1 MTVNNNQ
8 NTQQPRKKPVTIGG
22 YPEAVH
28 DLMRAKYPDYDQV
41 MNGGNGGAAGVNGGA
56 AGVNFFG
63 NGGGA
68 TGKFE
73 AQPVQT
79 GAAPI
84 TDFTQMPKQE
94 EFVPQGSGNANPAF
108 GPVQTPYMGDA
119 AENTPQPQSNFEGM
133 PQPSTG
139 WNADGT
145 PRYDTLSTALSGF
158 QMPQEQQVPE
168 FEADPKKRDGGFFS
182 WLGKIMPKS
191 RPGMREGETPDEYDR
206 RITTNREKF
215 AAFADAIRHMGNIIN
230 TSKGAP
236 LQVFNDP
243 TAMMEQGYQN
253 RKAQRQRQ
261 AALDADAAYKQANF
275 DLDNRKAQADQVYKE
290 YLMGLRGE
298 VNQLAK
304 DKFEYR
310 KGKDEAAAQYKKDKD
325 KRDFEYKK
333 ERDKVKDEQARQRLA
348 IQQYNATHKGRGDG
362 GRSGRS
368 GSGSGAKYWF
378 EDKNGKMR
386 YQPNK
391 TMWEQEYY
399 REYGK
404 LPQGE
409 TSTST
414 STKTINPKTGAEV
427 TTTTRRKGASVTSQA
442 AASQN
447 AARNARNRPKPAGKS
462 KNGYKNTKK
471 LGL

>member
-1 MTVNNNQ
+1 MAVNNNQ

-41 MNGGNGGAAGVNGGA
+41 MNGGNGGTAGVNGGV

-68 TGKFE
+68 AGKFE

-94 EFVPQGSGNANPAF
+94 EFTPQSNGNANPAL

-145 PRYDTLSTALSGF
+145 PRYDTLSSALSGF
-158 QMPQEQQVPE
+158 QMPQEQQAPE
-168 FEADPKKRDGGFFS
+168 FEADPKQRDGGFFS

-191 RPGMREGETPDEYDR
+191 RPGMREGETPEEYDR
-206 RITTNREKF
+206 RITTNRENI

-243 TAMMEQGYQN
+243 TTMMEQGYQN
-253 RKAQRQRQ
+253 RKAQRQKQ
-261 AALDADAAYKQANF
+261 AALDADAAYKQANL

-298 VNQLAK
+298 GNQLAK

-310 KGKDEAAAQYKKDKD
+310 KGKDAAADQYKKDKD

-333 ERDKVKDEQARQRLA
+333 GRDKVKDEQVRQRLD
-348 IQQYNATHKGRGDG
+348 IQEYNATHKGRGGG
-362 GRSGRS
+362 GRSGKG
-368 GSGSGAKYWF
+368 GSGSGGKYGF
-378 EDKNGKMR
+378 EDKNSKMR

>member
-1 MTVNNNQ
+1 MANNNQ
-8 NTQQPRKKPVTIGG
+8 NPQQQKRVPVSING

-28 DLMRAKYPDYDQV
+28 DMMRAKYPDYDQV
-41 MNGGNGGAAGVNGGA
+41 MGLGNQTMQGAPSGQIPAVSPQPMNRNVFQQNGGV
-56 AGVNFFG
+56 
-63 NGGGA
+63 
-68 TGKFE
+68 TGKLE
-73 AQPVQT
+73 APVVQTQQAQP
-79 GAAPI
+79 AA
-84 TDFTQMPKQE
+84 
-94 EFVPQGSGNANPAF
+94 SS
-108 GPVQTPYMGDA
+108 VQTPYLDDA
-119 AENTPQPQSNFEGM
+119 AEKTQQPH
-133 PQPSTG
+133 TG
-139 WNADGT
+139 WKADGT
-145 PRYDTLSTALSGF
+145 PSYDALSSALSGY
-158 QMPQEQQVPE
+158 QTAQSKQVPE
-168 FEADPKKRDGGFFS
+168 FQADPSQRDGGFFG
-182 WLGKIMPKS
+182 WLGKLIPKS

-206 RITTNREKF
+206 RITTNRERI
-215 AAFADAIRHMGNIIN
+215 AAFADAIRHMGNIVN

-243 TAMMEQGYQN
+243 TTMMEEGYQK
-253 RKAQRQRQ
+253 RKVQRQKQ
-261 AALDADAAYKQANF
+261 DALDADAAYKQANL
-275 DLDNRKAQADQVYKE
+275 DLKSAAARADQAYKL
-290 YLMGLRGE
+290 YLAGLRGD
-298 VNQLAK
+298 NAQLAK

-310 KGKDEAAAQYKKDKD
+310 KGKDAATAQYKQEKDQ
-325 KRDFEYKK
+325 RDFEYKQG
-333 ERDKVKDEQARQRLA
+333 RDRAKDEQAMQRLA
-348 IQQYNATHKGRGDG
+348 IQQYNATHKGRGGG
-362 GRSGRS
+362 GRSGKS

-447 AARNARNRPKPAGKS
+447 AARNARNRPKPTGKS
-462 KNGYKNTKK
+462 HNGYKNTKK

>member
-1 MTVNNNQ
+1 MSVNNQ
-8 NTQQPRKKPVTIGG
+8 NTQQQKRVPVSING
-22 YPEAVH
+22 YPQAVQ
-28 DLMRAKYPDYDQV
+28 DMMRAKHPDYDQV
-41 MNGGNGGAAGVNGGA
+41 MNQGMQGAPNGQIPAVAPQPASMNFFQPNGGAV
-56 AGVNFFG
+56 
-63 NGGGA
+63 
-68 TGKFE
+68 GKYE
-73 AQPVQT
+73 APAVQPQPAQPVQPVQT
-79 GAAPI
+79 GEAPV
-84 TDFTQMPKQE
+84 TDFT
-94 EFVPQGSGNANPAF
+94 N
-108 GPVQTPYMGDA
+108 
-119 AENTPQPQSNFEGM
+119 M
-133 PQPSTG
+133 PQQPTG

-145 PRYDTLSTALSGF
+145 PSYDSLSSALSGAAESQKQEAPAF
-158 QMPQEQQVPE
+158 QS
-168 FEADPKKRDGGFFS
+168 DPSKKDGGFFG
-182 WLGKIMPKS
+182 WLGSLIPKK

-206 RITTNREKF
+206 RRTRNMEMMTTL
-215 AAFADAIRHMGNIIN
+215 ADAIRHMGNIVN

-236 LQVFNDP
+236 LQQFNDP
-243 TAMMEQGYQN
+243 TAMMEQGYQT
-253 RKAQRQRQ
+253 RKAQRQKE
-261 AALDADAAYKQANF
+261 AALDADAAYKQAN
-275 DLDNRKAQADQVYKE
+275 LSLKERAANAQNAYRE
-290 YLMGLRGE
+290 LLLGLRDKN
-298 VNQLAK
+298 NQLAR
-304 DKFEYR
+304 DKFDYR
-310 KGKDEAAAQYKKDKD
+310 QGKDAAADQYKKDKD
-325 KRDFEYKK
+325 NRDFEYKK
-333 ERDKVKDEQARQRLA
+333 GRDKVKDELARQRLA
-348 IQQYNATHKGRGDG
+348 IQQYNATHKGRGGG

-368 GSGSGAKYWF
+368 GSGSGGKYWF

-462 KNGYKNTKK
+462 KNSYKNTKK